1 MNHNILVLI
10 ALFFLAACQ
19 KKEQVK
25 IGTYHQGNLTV
36 LTDPSFLSVTEALAD
51 GYMITYP
58 ETSLKA
64 EAMKEDLAFL
74 ELLKGNARAVVMSR
88 ELNEDE
94 VAEYERMTHAEFLP
108 APFAADAVVF
118 VVPKDSPR
126 EHISVQEIEAALQSA
141 DKTLIFDGT
150 NSSNLNFVAQKFG
163 KKPSE
168 LQFSIL
174 NGNETIIKELAT
186 FPGKIGVIGMNT
198 ISRPYSRKAEELR
211 EMVKI
216 LPVVDQGVSYL
227 PAGENLTPDKYPF
240 TRILYFLV
248 NEQTFNIAG
257 GLTRFASG
265 QKGQMIVQKE
275 GLQPYF
281 LYPREVKMY

>member
-10 ALFFLAACQ
+10 ALFFLAGCQ
-19 KKEQVK
+19 KKEKVK
-25 IGTYHQGNLTV
+25 SGTYHQGNLTV

-51 GYMITYP
+51 GYMISYP
-58 ETSLKA
+58 ETSVKA

-74 ELLKGNARAVVMSR
+74 ELLKGNARAIVMSR

-126 EHISVQEIEAALQSA
+126 EHISVQEIESALQSA

-174 NGNETIIKELAT
+174 NGNETIVKELAA
-186 FPGKIGVIGMNT
+186 FQDKIGVIGMNT
-198 ISRPYSRKAEELR
+198 ISRPYSRRAEELR

-216 LPVVDQGVSYL
+216 LPVVDRGVSYL